1 MIGPHNPPQAR
12 AHYHTAAEPVNQ
24 PGRVV
29 RLLPPRAGQLV
40 FGARPAQTTTPKT
53 AMGHVFLLDITSSFP
68 NKHCQLNHQ
77 FKETSMNRKVT
88 VFGAGFVGATTA
100 QRIAEKELADV
111 TMIDI
116 IEGMPQGKA
125 LDMLES
131 AMLEGFDAKIT
142 GSNNPADCH
151 NSDLVVITSGI
162 ARKPGMS
169 RDDLLKTNAG
179 IVGSVCDAIKT
190 NAPNATVIVVSNP
203 LDVMTYLA
211 GVKLGFPK
219 NKVMGMAGVL
229 DSARFRCFLALELGV
244 SMRDVD
250 AMVLGGHGDDMV
262 PLVRYATVAGI
273 KVEDLLPK
281 DKLDALVTR
290 TRNGGIEIVNLLK
303 TGSAYYAPSASVVE
317 MVRGILHDEHRV
329 LPVAAWC
336 TGQYGIREMFVG
348 VPAVLGKN
356 GVEKIIE
363 LKLTPDELGQLK
375 KSADHVLENVKKL
388 GL

>member
-1 MIGPHNPPQAR
+1 
-12 AHYHTAAEPVNQ
+12 
-24 PGRVV
+24 
-29 RLLPPRAGQLV
+29 
-40 FGARPAQTTTPKT
+40 
-53 AMGHVFLLDITSSFP
+53 
-68 NKHCQLNHQ
+68 
-77 FKETSMNRKVT
+77 MNRKVT
-88 VFGAGFVGATTA
+88 VFGAGFVGSTTA
-100 QRIAEKELADV
+100 QRIAEKEIADV

-116 IEGMPQGKA
+116 VEGMPQGKA
-125 LDMLES
+125 LDMMES
-131 AMLEGFDAKIT
+131 AMLEGFDAKVT
-142 GSNNPADCH
+142 GSNNPADCK

-179 IVGSVCDAIKT
+179 IVGQVCDAIKV
-190 NAPNATVIVVSNP
+190 NAPSATVIVVSNP

-229 DSARFRCFLALELGV
+229 DSARFRCFIAMELGV

-262 PLVRYATVAGI
+262 PLVRYSTVAGI
-273 KVEDLLPK
+273 KVEDLIAK
-281 DKLDALVTR
+281 DKLDAIVTR
-290 TRNGGIEIVNLLK
+290 TRNGGAEIVGLLK
-303 TGSAYYAPSASVVE
+303 TGSAYYAPSSSVVE
-317 MVRGILHDEHRV
+317 MVRAILNDEKRV

-336 TGQYGIREMFVG
+336 TGQYGVKDMFVG

-363 LKLTPDELGQLK
+363 LKLTNEELAQLST
-375 KSADHVLENVKKL
+375 SANHVLENVKKL
-388 GL
+388 NL